1 MRIWMKKQIHRE
13 TKNGAY
19 FVREPEV
26 AVTKILTSQL
36 DIKHIFNESPDV
48 AKRRL
53 KYKIDR
59 GEYDYF
65 DAVYARKVWDHFMS
79 AERFVPPEI
88 VERWHR
94 DVLSNL
100 LKKIKEHFVEK
111 FQVESLFQD
120 LSDEDRILYSEE
132 ICDYL
137 SKDVIKRAA
146 SEPLLELPKFILDE
160 IDNIEFTC
168 GSNDT

>member
-1 MRIWMKKQIHRE
+1 MKKQIHRE
-13 TKNGAY
+13 TKNRAY

-26 AVTKILTSQL
+26 AFTKILTSQL

-79 AERFVPPEI
+79 AGKVCSA
-88 VERWHR
+88 R
-94 DVLSNL
+94 D
-100 LKKIKEHFVEK
+100 
-111 FQVESLFQD
+111 
-120 LSDEDRILYSEE
+120 
-132 ICDYL
+132 C
-137 SKDVIKRAA
+137 
-146 SEPLLELPKFILDE
+146 
-160 IDNIEFTC
+160 
-168 GSNDT
+168 